1 MEGDSRSHRNCRHV
15 YSLLADTAAITQPL
29 YWLPHQLQQQPQH
42 NHNGAI
48 TQPWHKL
55 IKTTMMPLQCSPS
68 ALAARAFVVRLL
80 QAYHT
85 KQLMTKWVPHDQASS
100 LRPSEY
106 LVTRWVPREEVST
119 MWPSKHLV
127 TQWVP
132 HDQAST
138 SWGSEYHVTKQVPRD
153 PVSISLPSKYLMR
166 KQVPCDQASIL
177 WLSEYLMTKQVPC
190 DPVSTSWPSKYLVRK
205 QVPRDQASTLWP
217 SEYLV
222 TKWVP
227 HDVYVQCYKW
237 SQLLHKHYLQNL
249 GPEQEA
255 MGQERQTT
263 PSWLICSF
271 PTLHPFR
278 VSRLI
283 ISKQSIFHDISLASN
298 TDPWIYTL
306 Q

>member
-15 YSLLADTAAITQPL
+15 YSLLADTAAITQPF

-106 LVTRWVPREEVST
+106 LVTRWVPHEEAST
-119 MWPSKHLV
+119 MWPSKYLVTQWVSRYQASTSWGSKYHVTKQASCDSASTSWPSKYLV

-138 SWGSEYHVTKQVPRD
+138 SWGSKYHV
-153 PVSISLPSKYLMR
+153 
-166 KQVPCDQASIL
+166 
-177 WLSEYLMTKQVPC
+177 TKQVPC
-190 DPVSTSWPSKYLVRK
+190 DPVST
-205 QVPRDQASTLWP
+205 LWP
-217 SEYLV
+217 SEFLMMCMCSAISDLSCYINIIYKTWGQSERLWA
-222 TKWVP
+222 KRDRP
-227 HDVYVQCYKW
+227 H
-237 SQLLHKHYLQNL
+237 HL
-249 GPEQEA
+249 G
-255 MGQERQTT
+255 
-263 PSWLICSF
+263 
-271 PTLHPFR
+271 
-278 VSRLI
+278 
-283 ISKQSIFHDISLASN
+283 
-298 TDPWIYTL
+298 
-306 Q
+306 